1 MISLTIGFSLRNT
14 FIRDS
19 IEKKQNTIKV
29 YAFNFWQRIHNTWG
43 TFRIK
48 TLNPPFSI
56 FQGTG
61 KKKVWFK
68 SCGTTYCGLTLLPHL
83 GCSVPWMQRWAVHLI
98 LRNPENGTA
107 YAIVCW
113 HLFFKML
120 YEERCHKEL
129 SSTFTL
135 NSQGCYLL
143 SHSLDDLLTRIA
155 VLSKIKENIHIF
167 SSTCPSIMY

>member
-29 YAFNFWQRIHNTWG
+29 YAFSFWQMIHNMWG

-98 LRNPENGTA
+98 LRNPENGSA

-113 HLFFKML
+113 HFFL
-120 YEERCHKEL
+120 RCFMRRGVTKNCPVL
-129 SSTFTL
+129 
-135 NSQGCYLL
+135 LL
-143 SHSLDDLLTRIA
+143 STHKVAIYFHILLMIY
-155 VLSKIKENIHIF
+155 LQELLF
-167 SSTCPSIMY
+167 